1 MPTPEENP
9 GLTEG
14 AIPQVSPSFT
24 RRERA
29 ATPDLADTRPVYMIG
44 IAAELAGMH
53 PQTLRMYERRGLVA
67 PSRSPG
73 GTRLYSQADVARL
86 RRVQQM
92 SETGLNLTGIERVMD
107 MERALDQALARV
119 RALEAEVLAQAAA
132 AMRELET
139 MRRSL
144 STELVHIRRGGPP
157 ARIVQPIIR
166 MR

>member
-1 MPTPEENP
+1 
-9 GLTEG
+9 
-14 AIPQVSPSFT
+14 
-24 RRERA
+24 
-29 ATPDLADTRPVYMIG
+29 
-44 IAAELAGMH
+44 
-53 PQTLRMYERRGLVA
+53 
-67 PSRSPG
+67 
-73 GTRLYSQADVARL
+73 
-86 RRVQQM
+86 
-92 SETGLNLTGIERVMD
+92 MD

>member
-1 MPTPEENP
+1 
-9 GLTEG
+9 
-14 AIPQVSPSFT
+14 
-24 RRERA
+24 
-29 ATPDLADTRPVYMIG
+29 
-44 IAAELAGMH
+44 MH

-92 SETGLNLTGIERVMD
+92 SETGLNLTGIERVME
-107 MERALDQALARV
+107 MERALDQAMSQV
-119 RALEAEVLAQAAA
+119 RALEAEMIRQAAL
-132 AMRELET
+132 AMQELER

>member
-1 MPTPEENP
+1 MPTP
-9 GLTEG
+9 
-14 AIPQVSPSFT
+14 
-24 RRERA
+24 
-29 ATPDLADTRPVYMIG
+29 DTRPVYMIG

-92 SETGLNLTGIERVMD
+92 SETGLNLTGIERVME
-107 MERALDQALARV
+107 MERALDQAISQV
-119 RALEAEVLAQAAA
+119 RALEAEMNRQAAL
-132 AMRELET
+132 AMQELER

>member
-1 MPTPEENP
+1 MPTPD
-9 GLTEG
+9 
-14 AIPQVSPSFT
+14 S
-24 RRERA
+24 
-29 ATPDLADTRPVYMIG
+29 RPLYMIG

-53 PQTLRMYERRGLVA
+53 PQTLRMYERRGLVS
-67 PSRSPG
+67 PSRSKG

-157 ARIVQPIIR
+157 ARVVQPIIR
-166 MR
+166 TR

>member
-1 MPTPEENP
+1 
-9 GLTEG
+9 
-14 AIPQVSPSFT
+14 
-24 RRERA
+24 
-29 ATPDLADTRPVYMIG
+29 MIG
-44 IAAELAGMH
+44 IAAELAAMH

-92 SETGLNLTGIERVMD
+92 SETGLNLTGIERVME
-107 MERALDQALARV
+107 MERALDQAMSQV
-119 RALEAEVLAQAAA
+119 RALEAEMIRQAAL
-132 AMRELET
+132 AMQELER

>member
-1 MPTPEENP
+1 MPTPD
-9 GLTEG
+9 
-14 AIPQVSPSFT
+14 S
-24 RRERA
+24 
-29 ATPDLADTRPVYMIG
+29 RPLYMIG

-53 PQTLRMYERRGLVA
+53 PQTLRMYERRGLVS
-67 PSRSPG
+67 PSRSKG

-144 STELVHIRRGGPP
+144 STELVHMGRGGLP
-157 ARIVQPIIR
+157 ARIVKPIIR

>member
-1 MPTPEENP
+1 
-9 GLTEG
+9 
-14 AIPQVSPSFT
+14 
-24 RRERA
+24 
-29 ATPDLADTRPVYMIG
+29 MIG

-53 PQTLRMYERRGLVA
+53 PQTLRMYERRGLVS
-67 PSRSPG
+67 PSRSKG

>member
-1 MPTPEENP
+1 MPTPD
-9 GLTEG
+9 
-14 AIPQVSPSFT
+14 S
-24 RRERA
+24 
-29 ATPDLADTRPVYMIG
+29 RPLYMIG

-53 PQTLRMYERRGLVA
+53 PQTLRMYERRGLVS
-67 PSRSPG
+67 PSRSKG

-86 RRVQQM
+86 QRVQQM

-144 STELVHIRRGGPP
+144 STELVHMRRGGPL
-157 ARIVQPIIR
+157 ARIVKPIIR

>member
-1 MPTPEENP
+1 MPTP
-9 GLTEG
+9 
-14 AIPQVSPSFT
+14 
-24 RRERA
+24 
-29 ATPDLADTRPVYMIG
+29 DTRPVYMIG
-44 IAAELAGMH
+44 IAAELAAMH

-73 GTRLYSQADVARL
+73 GTRLYSQADVARM

-92 SETGLNLTGIERVMD
+92 SETGLNLTGIERVME
-107 MERALDQALARV
+107 MERALDQAISQV
-119 RALEAEVLAQAAA
+119 RALEAEMIRQAAL
-132 AMRELET
+132 AMQELER

>member
-1 MPTPEENP
+1 MPTP
-9 GLTEG
+9 
-14 AIPQVSPSFT
+14 
-24 RRERA
+24 
-29 ATPDLADTRPVYMIG
+29 DTRPVYMIG
-44 IAAELAGMH
+44 IAAELAAMH

-92 SETGLNLTGIERVMD
+92 SETGLNLTGIERVME
-107 MERALDQALARV
+107 MERALDQAMSQV
-119 RALEAEVLAQAAA
+119 RALEAEMIRQAAL
-132 AMRELET
+132 AMQELER

>member
-1 MPTPEENP
+1 MPRP
-9 GLTEG
+9 
-14 AIPQVSPSFT
+14 
-24 RRERA
+24 
-29 ATPDLADTRPVYMIG
+29 DTRPVYMIG

-53 PQTLRMYERRGLVA
+53 PQTLRVYERRGLVA

-107 MERALDQALARV
+107 MERALDHALARV
-119 RALEAEVLAQAAA
+119 RALEAEVLAQADA

>member
-1 MPTPEENP
+1 MPTP
-9 GLTEG
+9 
-14 AIPQVSPSFT
+14 
-24 RRERA
+24 
-29 ATPDLADTRPVYMIG
+29 DTRPVYMIG
-44 IAAELAGMH
+44 IAAELAAMH

-92 SETGLNLTGIERVMD
+92 SETGLNLTGIERVME
-107 MERALDQALARV
+107 MERALDQAISQV
-119 RALEAEVLAQAAA
+119 RALEAEMIRQAAL
-132 AMRELET
+132 AMQELER